1 MDELT
6 AWQQRAI
13 QAEGKL
19 REIASMPN
27 DSVTWKQMRQAEALK
42 ALEDL
47 DIPGNILIYL
57 RSSADTSIPAE
68 LCVRDENGG
77 YNVWGMSPRALYN
90 LVRVGVGLMSQE
102 KFFLKDSHDLE
113 V

>member
-27 DSVTWKQMRQAEALK
+27 DSVTWKSMREAAAKK
-42 ALEDL
+42 ALEDVEV
-47 DIPGNILIYL
+47 PGNVLIYL
-57 RSSADTSIPAE
+57 RKSADTTIPCE
-68 LCVRDENGG
+68 LCVRDEDGN
-77 YNVWGMSPRALYN
+77 YKVWGMSPRALYN
-90 LVRVGVGLMSQE
+90 IVSVGVGLMSQE
-102 KFFLKDSHDLE
+102 KFFAKG
-113 V
+113 